1 MIGDQ
6 RTPYAD
12 ALFNLVDA
20 DGSGAIDFTEY
31 IQVLSTYCMYS
42 KDDILSFCFQTF
54 DKDGSGQIDENE
66 YIEIMKSLFNSKPMF
81 PGNLQLACAEF
92 DVNKDGMIDFQEFRE
107 NRMFPIIFF
116 PAFRLQNKMW
126 KAP

>member
-1 MIGDQ
+1 MDFFSCVQWGGEIDYDDFFEMIGDQ

-42 KDDILSFCFQTF
+42 KDDILSCKF
-54 DKDGSGQIDENE
+54 
-66 YIEIMKSLFNSKPMF
+66 
-81 PGNLQLACAEF
+81 
-92 DVNKDGMIDFQEFRE
+92 
-107 NRMFPIIFF
+107 
-116 PAFRLQNKMW
+116 
-126 KAP
+126 